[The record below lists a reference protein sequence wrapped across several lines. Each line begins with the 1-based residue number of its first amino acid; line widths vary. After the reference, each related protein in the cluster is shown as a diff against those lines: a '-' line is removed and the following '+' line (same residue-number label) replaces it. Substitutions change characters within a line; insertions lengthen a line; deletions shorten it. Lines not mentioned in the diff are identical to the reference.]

1 MIAIHNVVAASA
13 TVGLLGQ
20 EGTTL
25 RKTIIPTLYYLAVV
39 GVLGLV
45 LMYVVGVDAPLRRLL
60 VDAGHRMR
68 VYVPFGRRW
77 YEYSMRRL
85 KENPRIAGY
94 AFRNFLGL
102 S

>member
-13 TVGLLGQ
+13 TVGLLGE

-25 RKTIIPTLYYLAVV
+25 RRTILPTLYYLAVV

-45 LMYVVGVDAPLRRLL
+45 LMHVIGVPAPL
-60 VDAGHRMR
+60 VGSGEGG
-68 VYVPFGRRW
+68 GRR
-77 YEYSMRRL
+77 ERR
-85 KENPRIAGY
+85 EDGRV
-94 AFRNFLGL
+94 